1 MGMPCGRTGKP
12 CAVKPNEQPSDGMEP
27 ERGGPDVT
35 AEGISDEWGKDHRS
49 SKVSGR
55 EEET

>member
-1 MGMPCGRTGKP
+1 MPCGRTGKP